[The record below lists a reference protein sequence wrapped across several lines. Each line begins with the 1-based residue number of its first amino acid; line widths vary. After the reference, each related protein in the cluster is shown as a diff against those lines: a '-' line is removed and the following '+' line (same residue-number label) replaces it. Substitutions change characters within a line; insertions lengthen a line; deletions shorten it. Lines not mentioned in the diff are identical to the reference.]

1 MGEIQVVD
9 SVNGFDNLVDNSA
22 FLIAFGNV
30 FANQNLIKRGVGAAA
45 IGQSVNIIN
54 SKVMPADFNKI
65 SVGHIDKYGGDY
77 TAIVKGY

>member
-9 SVNGFDNLVDNSA
+9 SVNGFDNLVDNGA
-22 FLIAFGNV
+22 FLIAFRKV
-30 FANQNLIKRGVGAAA
+30 FAYQNLIKRGVGAAA

-65 SVGHIDKYGGDY
+65 SVEHIR
-77 TAIVKGY
+77 